1 MLKKT
6 VYMFLL
12 SSLLAYGNILNESER
27 IFSNTEKR
35 QEQERTKKE
44 FDENKERSE
53 NIQLRTSEGND
64 ENMFFINE
72 INLIDKEKLFNE
84 IEKENT
90 LNKYTNQMLGKTKI
104 TNLLIELTNKLIG
117 KGYITSSVT
126 LAQDNDLKSKKLN
139 LEVIPGKIEKIILND
154 NKDIDRLKLFILLKS
169 KENGV
174 LNIRDLD
181 TATENFNYLEAND
194 IKFEIKPGT
203 KENYSVIEAKNNK
216 KEKVTVSLLTNNYG
230 EDKQNSLW
238 RYGGSVNID
247 SPLGIED
254 KLYFSYMTVNRKKPD
269 RAWKV
274 SADVLEPGEILPI
287 GPPGYDPSKG
297 ESLPYKRILGLY
309 NFRYTMKFRDYSI
322 ITSIYKTNKES
333 SFYTGNT
340 VYDLHS
346 INKNYE
352 VKIEKNLWRN
362 QRSKINLAIGVKRRH
377 DRNYLETATLSDRII
392 SIGLINLY
400 ATTIVYNGVLN
411 TTLGYERGLKVL
423 GAERDG
429 GKLETTPKAQFNKFI
444 LNIDYYRPFKE
455 NFVYRFSLMSSY
467 SKDVLYG
474 SEEQSIGGVGS
485 IGGFHRTGT
494 IQGEKAIE
502 IGNEISYRLLNSEK
516 YGRLEPYVN
525 YGYGFVKN
533 NKDKSRYS
541 KGHIS
546 GSNIGIRYN
555 YKYFDFDVA
564 YGIPINYSSYLKPK
578 KREVYFSAGIK
589 IKF

>member
-1 MLKKT
+1 M
-6 VYMFLL
+6 
-12 SSLLAYGNILNESER
+12 NESER

-72 INLIDKEKLFNE
+72 INLIDREKLFNE

-139 LEVIPGKIEKIILND
+139 LEVISGKIEKIILND

-392 SIGLINLY
+392 SVGLINLC

-444 LNIDYYRPFKE
+444 LNIDYYRPFKK

-564 YGIPINYSSYLKPK
+564 YVIPINYSSYLNPK
-578 KREVYFSAGIK
+578 KREIYFSAGIK
-589 IKF
+589 IKL